1 LILLGLLLLG
11 YRSFGSEEKD
21 RSHPHSVDWTARP
34 PGSRGPGVKRNPTHG
49 FRVDSCQGR
58 SLVP

>member
-34 PGSRGPGVKRNPTHG
+34 PGSRGSGNETPPTG
-49 FRVDSCQGR
+49 SESIPARDA
-58 SLVP
+58 L